1 MKVILVGANSL
12 PPELLKLIMG
22 QAAEMGME
30 TEIQTKEE
38 FKDPS
43 KVVPD
48 FIPHPTQ
55 FHAQEQSE
63 QQYWLQR
70 VRMAASSC
78 LALGVKGIILV
89 KQTANTVYYETDNK
103 HYCECSLSSSVQKL
117 QEEALFLEGLL
128 KENIKY
134 PHYVKYIGNEIFM
147 DFYGLCRMYG
157 IKDDTGSLFHA
168 QKKLLNLGKRGDK
181 DYIKDLREGIESLQ
195 VHLREKLEEEFNA
208 NVVT

>member
-12 PPELLKLIMG
+12 PPELLKLIMA
-22 QAAEMGME
+22 QADEVGME

-38 FKDPS
+38 LKNPS
-43 KVVPD
+43 KVVPE
-48 FIPHPTQ
+48 FIPHPAQ
-55 FHAQEQSE
+55 IHAQEQSE
-63 QQYWLQR
+63 QEYWFERL
-70 VRMAASSC
+70 RMAASAC
-78 LALGVKGIILV
+78 LRLKTDSVLMMVQGRDSIELRNNLS
-89 KQTANTVYYETDNK
+89 TAYFSAKDDVSRLRATT
-103 HYCECSLSSSVQKL
+103 
-117 QEEALFLEGLL
+117 EALE
-128 KENIKY
+128 KEITSGIKY

-147 DFYGLCRMYG
+147 DFYGLCRMYD